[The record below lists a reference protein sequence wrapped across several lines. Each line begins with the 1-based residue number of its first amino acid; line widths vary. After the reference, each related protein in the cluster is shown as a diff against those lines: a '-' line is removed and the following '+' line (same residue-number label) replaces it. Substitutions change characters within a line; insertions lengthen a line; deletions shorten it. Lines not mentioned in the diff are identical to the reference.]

1 MYEATTSTEK
11 EICWDERRDLWT
23 LHGFRSEAIAKFDE
37 LVASIKEATGAER
50 MVMALSSYGNRWR
63 NEVMPSYKANRK
75 ATRKP
80 LMYPVIREYVHEA
93 YECFERPTLE
103 GDDVLGILMTHPTL
117 IPGEKVCVSI
127 DKDLKTIPGQH
138 YNYVKG
144 TWQTISER
152 WADYHHLTQTIT
164 GDTTDGYPGCPG
176 SGPVAAE
183 KLLAPFLSDAGMEN
197 GAIDGFDVAG
207 AWTAIL
213 AAYAKKGLGPDVA
226 LMNARVARICRHT
239 EYDFKKKEVVLWQP
253 PN

>member
-127 DKDLKTIPGQH
+127 DKDLKTIPGKH
-138 YNYVKG
+138 YNYVKQ
-144 TWQTISER
+144 TWLTVQEQE
-152 WADYHHLTQTIT
+152 ADYNHLCQAIT

-176 SGPVAAE
+176 SGPVAAA
-183 KLLAPFLSDAGMEN
+183 KLLEPFTSTSVETGGQFLV
-197 GAIDGFDVAG
+197 DVAG
-207 AWTAIL
+207 AWTVIL

-226 LMNARVARICRHT
+226 LMNARVARICRST
-239 EYDFKKKEVVLWQP
+239 EWNFEKKEVVLWQP